1 MAYANQLRGELFV
14 PSGTRW
20 NSYFRKNFSE
30 PIGRLLIIAARIGG
44 EPGSESLR
52 NFAALRPGSSTVLL
66 AVEQAA
72 FVPQ

>member
-1 MAYANQLRGELFV
+1 
-14 PSGTRW
+14 
-20 NSYFRKNFSE
+20 
-30 PIGRLLIIAARIGG
+30 LLIIAARIGG